1 MTDTTTAERVSLEEL
16 AGTVATA
23 ASGVD
28 GVHAL
33 GNLLQRSSDA
43 VRARVGLAGAVP
55 GVKIDDD
62 RAAGLTATVSVVVD
76 YPHPLR
82 EVADAIRTEV
92 RAALTPVTARTV
104 DVDVIVTGV
113 FGPNDTEPDLEAVAG
128 TDEEAPDAAPAAPAH
143 DTVPAEDTV
152 TADEAARIEPVTAEK
167 ATTDDEAAEAELVD
181 REAAD
186 AEGAGRR
193 EDSSP
198 AEMTVEERADVDEI
212 IADAL
217 VDAAADIEDAAQRAR
232 EQAKTDDA

>member
-1 MTDTTTAERVSLEEL
+1 MTDTTTAERAPLEAL

-23 ASGVD
+23 ATGVD

-33 GNLLQRSSDA
+33 GSLLQRTSDA
-43 VRARVGLAGAVP
+43 VRARVGLTGAVP

-128 TDEEAPDAAPAAPAH
+128 TDKETPDAAPEAPAD
-143 DTVPAEDTV
+143 DTVQAEDTV
-152 TADEAARIEPVTAEK
+152 TVDEAARLEPVTAEK

-181 REAAD
+181 RETVD
-186 AEGAGRR
+186 AEGPRR
-193 EDSSP
+193 HDDSSP

-217 VDAAADIEDAAQRAR
+217 VDAAADIEDAAHRAR
-232 EQAKTDDA
+232 AQAKTDDV